1 MIFDL
6 QFCAS
11 SSLKRT
17 QYLQTYLI
25 VFATVY
31 LHFYFLI
38 FDIRRIFDV
47 LRLFD
52 RLVKFS
58 ASKNIFY
65 YVLISMKHAFLLT
78 VKKTCDVDNSL
89 LHVYI
94 FQATTFL

>member
-58 ASKNIFY
+58 ASKY
-65 YVLISMKHAFLLT
+65 FLLCLNFHETCFPLT

-94 FQATTFL
+94 CQATTFL